1 MAAAKN
7 IGIILLAAGGSMR
20 LGHPKQLLK
29 FGDRTLLQYSIEA
42 ALASGATPV
51 VVVLGA
57 NADQLQQEINSEK
70 VQVMMNQKWEEGMAS
85 SIRCGVSG
93 FDDIVEGIILMVCDQ
108 PYVSADLLN
117 ELIETHQKSGKQI
130 VACSYGNTFGP
141 PVFFHRSLFGEL
153 LQLKG
158 DVGARNIVKQH
169 SDLVETIPF
178 VKGTVDIDTEADY
191 QELKH

>member
-7 IGIILLAAGGSMR
+7 IGIILLAAGGSVR

-29 FGDRTLLQYSIEA
+29 FGDRTLLEYCIEA
-42 ALASGATPV
+42 ALASRAKPV

-57 NADQLQQEINSEK
+57 NADQLQQEINTEK
-70 VQVMMNQKWEEGMAS
+70 VQVVMNQNWEEGMAS
-85 SIRCGVSG
+85 SIRCGVSA

-178 VKGTVDIDTEADY
+178 VKGIVDIDTEADY
-191 QELKH
+191 SKLKP

>member
-1 MAAAKN
+1 MAAEKN
-7 IGIILLAAGGSMR
+7 IGIILLAAGGSAR

-42 ALASGATPV
+42 ALASRAQTV

-57 NADQLQQEINSEK
+57 NADQLQREINNEK
-70 VQVMMNQKWEEGMAS
+70 VQVVVNKKWEEGMAS
-85 SIRCGVSG
+85 SISCGVSA
-93 FDDIVEGIILMVCDQ
+93 FDDLVEGIILMVCDQ
-108 PYVSADLLN
+108 PYVTADLLN
-117 ELIETHQKSGKQI
+117 ELIDTHQKSGKQI

-178 VKGTVDIDTEADY
+178 PKGTVDIDTEADY

>member
-1 MAAAKN
+1 MAAEKN
-7 IGIILLAAGGSMR
+7 IGIILLAAGGSAR

-42 ALASGATPV
+42 ALASRAQTV

-57 NADQLQQEINSEK
+57 NADQLQREINNEK
-70 VQVMMNQKWEEGMAS
+70 VQVFVNKKWEEGMAS
-85 SIRCGVSG
+85 SISCGVSA
-93 FDDIVEGIILMVCDQ
+93 FDDLVEGIILMVCDQ
-108 PYVSADLLN
+108 PYVTADLLN

-130 VACSYGNTFGP
+130 VACSYGHTFGP

-178 VKGTVDIDTEADY
+178 PKGTVDIDTEADY